1 MSAEPSTPLMRQYH
15 SLKQQAPNAL
25 LMFRL
30 GDFYE
35 LFFED
40 AVTAARE
47 LEITLTSRNKEKGEP
62 IPMCGV
68 PHHSAESYLARLIQ
82 KGYRVAICEQT
93 EDPRFAKKLVKR
105 EIMRVV
111 TPGTTTE
118 QGVLKTKEN
127 NYLAAVFVKADLAG
141 FAYIDLSTGEFRATE
156 LPLRDVPGALE
167 SLRANEAL
175 HPDTQSLPET
185 QSKLCR
191 TPVDAWVFS
200 FDHAERSLKD
210 HFKLLSL
217 DGCGLGGHP
226 LAVGAAGAILHYARE
241 TQKSALEHLERPA
254 WYDRAG
260 GLILDAATVRNL
272 ELVEPLFADGM
283 KEGTLLH
290 VLDDTKTGMG
300 GRLLRRRLLR
310 PALELEEIEARLDAV
325 ETLLKANIER
335 GEIRRVLSEIL
346 DLERLLSK
354 VTLGTANPR
363 EMRALGVSL
372 SKVPGLKKLTA
383 AFTGRIADIASRL
396 DEVPQVRDRILSA
409 LSDEPPASLADGGVI
424 RDGFHPNL
432 DELRD
437 IARNGKQYIAQI
449 EQRERARTNIGSLK
463 VRFNNVFGYYIEIS
477 KANLHLAPPDYER
490 KQTLVN
496 AERFTTPELKELEG
510 KILQAEERMLEI
522 EKELFAAL
530 RTEAASHAAAIRNT
544 ASAIAELDVSA
555 SLAQVAT
562 ESRYTRPRFAD
573 NGMMRVEAGRHPV
586 IEKLTERDAV
596 RFIPNDVF
604 LDPAE
609 EFIAV
614 ITGPNMGGKSTYL
627 RMAALLIV
635 MAQMG
640 SFVPAS
646 AALLPLTDR
655 VFTRVGASDNLAR
668 GRSTFMVEMTETA
681 AILNTATPQS
691 FVVLDEVGRGT
702 ATFDGMS
709 LAWAVIEHIHE
720 RIRSKTLFA
729 THYHELTELAGQLEG
744 VKNLQV
750 AVKEGGDQIIF
761 LRKVIPG
768 SADKSYGIEVAR
780 LAALPT
786 AVIERAREILSLHET
801 TEHKMSG
808 ELIHKPKPA
817 APMQIQLFEPVGYDI
832 AARIRA
838 LNLDELRPIE
848 ALQLLAELQKEL
860 KHQ

>member
-40 AVTAARE
+40 AVVAARE

-118 QGVLKTKEN
+118 QGVLKSKEN
-127 NYLAAVFVKADLAG
+127 NYLAAVIAKADQAG
-141 FAYIDLSTGEFRATE
+141 MAYLDVSTGEFRATE
-156 LPLRDVPGALE
+156 MALRDVPPALE
-167 SLRANEAL
+167 SLRANEVLYA
-175 HPDTQSLPET
+175 DNQFAPEL
-185 QSKLCR
+185 QNKVCC
-191 TPVDAWVFS
+191 TPVDTWVFG
-200 FDHAERSLKD
+200 FEHAERSLKE

-241 TQKSALEHLERPA
+241 TQKSALEHIERPA
-254 WYDRAG
+254 WYDRSG

-272 ELVEPLFADGM
+272 ELVEPLFAGGM

-310 PALELEEIEARLDAV
+310 PSLEQEEIEARLDAV
-325 ETLLKANIER
+325 EALLKANIER
-335 GEIRRVLSEIL
+335 GEIRRVLGEIL

-363 EMRALGVSL
+363 EMRALGGSL
-372 SKVPGLKKLTA
+372 AKVPELRQHCA
-383 AFTGRIADIASRL
+383 AFTGRMAEIASRL
-396 DEVPQVRDRILSA
+396 DEVPEVRDRILAA

-424 RDGFHPNL
+424 RDGFHPAL

-449 EQRERARTNIGSLK
+449 EQRERARTGIASLK

-477 KANLHLAPPDYER
+477 KANLHHAPADYER

-496 AERFTTPELKELEG
+496 AERFTTPELKELEV
-510 KILQAEERMLEI
+510 KILQAEEKMLEI
-522 EKELFAAL
+522 EKDLFAGL
-530 RTEAASHAAAIRNT
+530 RSDAAGHATAIRNT
-544 ASAIAELDVSA
+544 AAAIAELDVSA
-555 SLAQVAT
+555 SLAQVAA
-562 ESRYTRPRFAD
+562 ENRYARPRFSAD
-573 NGMMRVEAGRHPV
+573 GVMRVDAGRHPV
-586 IEKLTERDAV
+586 IEKLTEREAV

-604 LDPAE
+604 LDPSAE
-609 EFIAV
+609 FVAV

-681 AILNTATPQS
+681 AILNTATPES

-720 RIRSKTLFA
+720 RIRAKTLFA

-780 LAALPT
+780 LAALPP
-786 AVIERAREILSLHET
+786 AVIERAREILALHET
-801 TEHKMSG
+801 TEHRMSG
-808 ELIHKPKPA
+808 ELIHKPKPV
-817 APMQIQLFEPVGYDI
+817 APMQIQLFEPVGYDM

-838 LNLDELRPIE
+838 LNLDEIRPIE

-860 KHQ
+860 KHS